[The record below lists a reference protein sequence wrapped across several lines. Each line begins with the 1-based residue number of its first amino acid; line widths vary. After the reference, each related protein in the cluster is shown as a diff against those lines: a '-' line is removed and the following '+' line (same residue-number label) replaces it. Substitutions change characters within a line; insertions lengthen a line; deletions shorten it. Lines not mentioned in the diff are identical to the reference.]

1 MAALGVELIGHA
13 VMRLSVSGPTSLTG
27 RGYASMQQR
36 PTNVDFSLR
45 LLASDWAL
53 PLRSILKWI
62 SCAPAVACDAV
73 SGGILSATEMVL
85 ASRPAGKIR
94 ANSATSSNFY

>member
-36 PTNVDFSLR
+36 RYDGEVTN
-45 LLASDWAL
+45 
-53 PLRSILKWI
+53 
-62 SCAPAVACDAV
+62 
-73 SGGILSATEMVL
+73 
-85 ASRPAGKIR
+85 
-94 ANSATSSNFY
+94 Y